1 MPYLAD
7 VAFERRSLQ
16 DYFRNES
23 SLSYT
28 MEFSI
33 TFIQYRLVFNV
44 LSEQQKV
51 CDNVMILIL
60 KKIFLNNLRKKI
72 ISRL

>member
-60 KKIFLNNLRKKI
+60 KKYF
-72 ISRL
+72 